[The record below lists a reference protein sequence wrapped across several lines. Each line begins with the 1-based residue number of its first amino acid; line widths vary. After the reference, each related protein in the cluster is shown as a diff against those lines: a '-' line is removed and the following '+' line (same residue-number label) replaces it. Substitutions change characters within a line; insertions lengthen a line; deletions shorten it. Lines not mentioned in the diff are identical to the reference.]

1 MRTIFGIILAAAALL
16 SVTAMTL
23 LFVMPAAWVC
33 AWIRSGGDR
42 PRETHVLQGFPR
54 AQPPERHRDRVEA
67 PRNGCSWAAAETGA
81 AS

>member
-33 AWIRSGGDR
+33 AWIRSGGGQT
-42 PRETHVLQGFPR
+42 PRTWVGDIPRATRVLQGFPR
-54 AQPPERHRDRVEA
+54 FQPSE
-67 PRNGCSWAAAETGA
+67 
-81 AS
+81 

>member
-33 AWIRSGGDR
+33 AWIRSGGG
-42 PRETHVLQGFPR
+42 PAKR
-54 AQPPERHRDRVEA
+54 AFYRAFRDLN
-67 PRNGCSWAAAETGA
+67 PLNDLGSG
-81 AS
+81 